1 VPKRTNLF
9 QTVVAV
15 IHQHLADGAPIEEPA
30 MLTNRLTGKKRE
42 VDVVLRS
49 KAAGHE
55 FVIGIEATSR
65 QRGPVSAQWVESMI
79 GKHKNLP
86 TDKVILVSESGFTD
100 QARDLALQ
108 EFMVPISA
116 ETFGDGDPTF
126 RIVNAVRSLW
136 PKQVDLTPQGARVWV
151 DVPGDGVKWFRAPHN
166 LDVFVVDG
174 SFVALEPLAYALVE
188 GNWPRIIEQIDLV
201 NIAEDV
207 DTTAI
212 IYVGPG
218 WTIKVDGVEQSLYA
232 RHVEGDK
239 TEFHRIDAVEIT
251 ARAVIR
257 VSEIPLHHRRLTEI
271 NVNYAYGE
279 GYIGNTP
286 ALVVATE
293 GDDGGM
299 LSIKL
304 NPAHLAQPGT

>member
-1 VPKRTNLF
+1 MPIRTNLF

-15 IHQHLADGAPIEEPA
+15 IHQHLADGASIEEPA

-65 QRGPVSAQWVESMI
+65 QRGPVSAQWVEGMI

-100 QARDLALQ
+100 QARDLALK
-108 EFMVPISA
+108 EYMVPISP
-116 ETFGDGDPTF
+116 ETLGDGDPTF

-136 PKQVDLTPQGARVWV
+136 PKQVDLTPESARVWV
-151 DVPGDGVKWFRAPHN
+151 DRPGEGVKWFRAPHN
-166 LDVFVVDG
+166 LDVLAEDD
-174 SFVALEPLAYALVE
+174 SLTSLEAVAGAVIQ
-188 GNWPRIIEQIDLV
+188 GGWTQIMDQIDLA

-207 DTTAI
+207 DGTAVI
-212 IYVGPG
+212 SVGPA
-218 WTIKVDGVEQSLYA
+218 WTIKVDGEEQSLYA
-232 RHVEGDK
+232 RYGNTSER
-239 TEFHRIDAVEIT
+239 HRIDAIEIT
-251 ARAVIR
+251 AKAVIR

-279 GYIGNTP
+279 GLVGGTP
-286 ALVVATE
+286 ALFVATE
-293 GDDGGM
+293 SEDGGTM
-299 LSIKL
+299 SIQL
-304 NPAHLAQPGT
+304 NPKYMQKPGS